1 MILVVSVYHV
11 NMIDQ
16 TADPRTL
23 AALELFHRAY
33 RAFTSRADGILEG
46 RGLAR
51 SHHRILYFVG
61 RNPQVTINTLLGIL
75 GVSKQAL
82 NEPLRQL
89 VDRGLIDVGVAEHDR
104 RVRQLSLTVAGQQ
117 LENELTATQVQ
128 QLEAAFVAVGTAAS
142 AGWQAV
148 MAEFSPPPAE

>member
-1 MILVVSVYHV
+1 MLGYHV

-16 TADPRTL
+16 NSNPQTL
-23 AALELFHRAY
+23 ANLELFHRAY

-89 VDRGLIDVGVAEHDR
+89 IERGLISAEVAVHDR
-104 RVRQLSLTVAGQQ
+104 RVRQLSLTESGRQ
-117 LENELTATQVQ
+117 LEGELTATQVQ
-128 QLEAAFVAVGTAAS
+128 QLEAAFAAVGIKAT
-142 AGWQAV
+142 AGWLAV
-148 MAEFSPPPAE
+148 MQEFSPPGAV